1 MSSVGLSGG
10 LGLFWSAEL
19 DVELKNYSSAHID
32 VMVQRK
38 NDTSKKW
45 RVTGFYGAPRVEDRC
60 HSWRFMRTLFAI
72 RHEAWMC
79 IGDFNETLFGSEHFS
94 LSPRPEWQMKAF
106 QEVMDERAMV
116 DLGWSGME
124 YTWDNR
130 QSGRS
135 NVKAR
140 LDRAFGN
147 TALTDLFVNVKVRHI
162 VAAESDHCFVLADLR
177 EN

>member
-1 MSSVGLSGG
+1 MMSCLSWNCRGFGNPEAVRELRSIVKQEGPGLLFLMETKISAKRVKNLQNSLGFAGCFAVSSVGLSGG
-10 LGLFWSAEL
+10 LGLFWSADL

-79 IGDFNETLFGSEHFS
+79 IGDFNKTLFCSEHFS
-94 LSPRPEWQMKAF
+94 HSPRPEW
-106 QEVMDERAMV
+106 
-116 DLGWSGME
+116 
-124 YTWDNR
+124 
-130 QSGRS
+130 
-135 NVKAR
+135 
-140 LDRAFGN
+140 
-147 TALTDLFVNVKVRHI
+147 
-162 VAAESDHCFVLADLR
+162 
-177 EN
+177 